1 MFPYAPDQFGRDP
14 GVKSA
19 VRALQDIKVIH
30 KMATKRFIFYYS
42 KKTRILTNNEA
53 KLPGLAKKMVM
64 PYNNQVLSYR

>member
-1 MFPYAPDQFGRDP
+1 
-14 GVKSA
+14 
-19 VRALQDIKVIH
+19 
-30 KMATKRFIFYYS
+30 MATKRFIFYYS